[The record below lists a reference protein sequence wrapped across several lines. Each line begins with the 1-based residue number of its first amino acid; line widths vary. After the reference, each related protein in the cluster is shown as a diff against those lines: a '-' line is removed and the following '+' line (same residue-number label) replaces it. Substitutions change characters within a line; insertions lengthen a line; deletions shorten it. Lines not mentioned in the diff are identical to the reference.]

1 MVFRHR
7 INFFSFN
14 DLSIS
19 ILDTRPAI
27 DYVSSSRPNILPP
40 TTITTTTNDNF
51 LDEEIIEYKI
61 RILTMQDIICQRIVL
76 TFPQR
81 IEYQLV
87 RKQFSQ
93 LDLQSSI
100 LSSTSLEK
108 LDHLMA
114 QDPEMERRQ
123 NDLIKK
129 RNLYDETIK
138 DLQNLDQH

>member
-1 MVFRHR
+1 MIFRL
-7 INFFSFN
+7 SF
-14 DLSIS
+14 
-19 ILDTRPAI
+19 LDTRPTI
-27 DYVSSSRPNILPP
+27 DYVSSSRPAILPP
-40 TTITTTTNDNF
+40 TTTTTNDHF
-51 LDEEIIEYKI
+51 HDEEIIEYKI

-114 QDPEMERRQ
+114 HDPELERRQ
-123 NDLIKK
+123 NDLINK
-129 RNLYDETIK
+129 RKLYDETIK
-138 DLQNLDQH
+138 DLQNLDQHQSNSNTT

>member
-1 MVFRHR
+1 M
-7 INFFSFN
+7 
-14 DLSIS
+14 
-19 ILDTRPAI
+19 ILDVRPAI
-27 DYVSSSRPNILPP
+27 DYVSSSRPVIAPP
-40 TTITTTTNDNF
+40 TTTTVDNVI
-51 LDEEIIEYKI
+51 DEDILEYRV
-61 RILTMQDIICQRIVL
+61 RIVAMQEIICQRIVL

-114 QDPEMERRQ
+114 HDPETERRH
-123 NDLIKK
+123 NDLITK
-129 RNLYDETIK
+129 RRLYDETIK
-138 DLQNLDQH
+138 DLQNLDQHQSNSSTI

>member
-1 MVFRHR
+1 
-7 INFFSFN
+7 
-14 DLSIS
+14 
-19 ILDTRPAI
+19 
-27 DYVSSSRPNILPP
+27 
-40 TTITTTTNDNF
+40 
-51 LDEEIIEYKI
+51 
-61 RILTMQDIICQRIVL
+61 MQEIICQRIVL

-114 QDPEMERRQ
+114 HDPETERRH
-123 NDLIKK
+123 NDLITK
-129 RNLYDETIK
+129 RKLYDETIK
-138 DLQNLDQH
+138 DLQNLDQHQSNTNTI

>member
-1 MVFRHR
+1 MAP
-7 INFFSFN
+7 S
-14 DLSIS
+14 
-19 ILDTRPAI
+19 
-27 DYVSSSRPNILPP
+27 
-40 TTITTTTNDNF
+40 TTTTDNII
-51 LDEEIIEYKI
+51 DEEVLEYKI
-61 RILTMQDIICQRIVL
+61 RILTMQEIICQRIVL

-114 QDPEMERRQ
+114 HDPETERHQ
-123 NDLIKK
+123 TDLINK
-129 RNLYDETIK
+129 RKLYDETIK
-138 DLQNLDQH
+138 DLQNLDQHQLNTNPI

>member
-1 MVFRHR
+1 MIFRL
-7 INFFSFN
+7 SF
-14 DLSIS
+14 
-19 ILDTRPAI
+19 LDTRPTI
-27 DYVSSSRPNILPP
+27 DYVSSSRPAILSP
-40 TTITTTTNDNF
+40 ITTTTNDHF
-51 LDEEIIEYKI
+51 HDEEIIEYKI

-114 QDPEMERRQ
+114 HDPELERRQ
-123 NDLIKK
+123 NDLINK
-129 RNLYDETIK
+129 RKLYDETIK
-138 DLQNLDQH
+138 DLQNLDQHQSNSNTT

>member
-1 MVFRHR
+1 L
-7 INFFSFN
+7 SF
-14 DLSIS
+14 
-19 ILDTRPAI
+19 ILDTRPAS
-27 DYVSSSRPNILPP
+27 DYVSSTRPAILPA
-40 TTITTTTNDNF
+40 TTNSTNDNSS
-51 LDEEIIEYKI
+51 DEEISEYKI

-108 LDHLMA
+108 LDSLMA
-114 QDPEMERRQ
+114 HDPEIERRQ
-123 NDLIKK
+123 NDLINK
-129 RNLYDETIK
+129 RKLYDETIK
-138 DLQNLDQH
+138 DLQNLDQHQSNSNTN